1 MSYDGRAVCVD
12 KEEYSL
18 PILLMKK
25 IENSELKLPVII

>member
-1 MSYDGRAVCVD
+1 MRVD

-18 PILLMKK
+18 PILSILLMKK